1 MENIYFE
8 REMNSNGEYLFDIGN
23 IRTIIIENFV
33 KNGYNVTEINDILLV
48 NDKVEIQLSD
58 EFIKDLI
65 EIENYSLYDFLKLLD
80 DQYNYVFNSN

>member
-1 MENIYFE
+1 
-8 REMNSNGEYLFDIGN
+8 MNSNGEYLFDIGN